1 MQLVVYSRAQGVFT
15 ACLGASQG
23 LHGSP
28 QEILGSSGH
37 HSLFHACPAVQLVAS
52 SLVAVAGPAVPGASA
67 RAPPAKL
74 DTALTK
80 DNCLE
85 ELLSC
90 LVLLIPGITAVTS
103 TVTIC
108 SETDTLVP
116 FKCKDRSHLLSP
128 FFSLLFGNFQKR
140 DGELEAQA
148 LDELSGVGNATFNC

>member
-1 MQLVVYSRAQGVFT
+1 MASLQLVVNSRAQGTYT

-23 LHGSP
+23 LRGSP
-28 QEILGSSGH
+28 QEILGSSGRH
-37 HSLFHACPAVQLVAS
+37 RPSHVCPAVRLVAS
-52 SLVAVAGPAVPGASA
+52 SLVAVPGPAVPGASA
-67 RAPPAKL
+67 RPPPAKL

-103 TVTIC
+103 IVTIC

-128 FFSLLFGNFQKR
+128 FFLLFSKIFKGKMGSWKLKPWMSCQ
-140 DGELEAQA
+140 EL
-148 LDELSGVGNATFNC
+148 